1 MGELRHFPRRPLTP
15 EEAQRAT
22 ESLLATPISE
32 RGEKARALFL
42 DDPDTVIP
50 LLKMLEDRLEG
61 NPAGVLEDAEF
72 LYRFLEGLG
81 ADGRDE
87 LYLFDERAYFMGE
100 AARIAAT
107 ACRQT
112 SRREEARRWIDRS
125 EANYRSTLNCE
136 PNLARLAY
144 QRLALYTEER
154 RFEEVLELVPPLVES
169 FKTHRMAAEA
179 LKCRFLEGIVHWENG
194 QLREALE
201 VFQGARREA
210 QELGNEALD
219 AKATTNVARL
229 YALLGETAEALAY
242 SKTALPLLQRLGY
255 RVGIAKLRW
264 GMGDLLR
271 TQGKLP
277 DAIGAYRGALQEAR
291 EVGMRGD
298 VAALHLIVADLL
310 LEVGE
315 DRQAAWEIQAA
326 LPIID
331 EEKMVSEGLAALSLL
346 RQSLRNNRI
355 NRQALRELHGF
366 FQDLGS

>member
-1 MGELRHFPRRPLTP
+1 MGELRHFPRGPLTP
-15 EEAQRAT
+15 EEAQRAA
-22 ESLLATPISE
+22 ESLLATPITE
-32 RGEKARALFL
+32 RAEKTRALFL

-50 LLKMLEDRLEG
+50 LLKILEDRLES

-72 LYRFLEGLG
+72 LYRFLEGLA

-87 LYLFDERAYFMGE
+87 LYLFDERSYLMGE

-107 ACRQT
+107 VCRLMT
-112 SRREEARRWIDRS
+112 RREEARRWIDRS
-125 EANYRSTLNCE
+125 EANYRGTLNAE

-169 FKTHRMAAEA
+169 FKTHRMATEA
-179 LKCRFLEGIVHWENG
+179 LKCRFLEGIVQWENG

-201 VFQGARREA
+201 VFQDVRREA
-210 QELGNEALD
+210 QEQGNDKLD
-219 AKATTNVARL
+219 AQATNNVAQL

-242 SKTALPLLQRLGY
+242 SEKALVSLKRLDD
-255 RVGIAKLRW
+255 RVGLAKLRW

-271 TQGKLP
+271 SQRKLP
-277 DAIGAYRGALQEAR
+277 DAVEAYRGALQEAS

-298 VAALHLIVADLL
+298 VAALHLIIADLL
-310 LEVGE
+310 LEAGQ
-315 DRQAAWEIQAA
+315 DRQAGWEIQAA

-331 EEKMVSEGLAALSLL
+331 EEKMVPEGMAALSLL
-346 RQSLRNNRI
+346 RQSLRNHRI

-366 FQDLGS
+366 FEDLES